1 MKLSAWHNFPGLVA
15 EFWTTWQVFLLAHS
29 FLPEFVKACQN
40 YWVKVRV
47 DLSWLWTW
55 EIVDIWV
62 YRKNQ
67 MCRRYYILSGVFSE
81 KRLKQKFGLFV
92 SNRLSNLT
100 AFMEEH
106 EWACLRM
113 PSVCRMKKANYWF
126 SLVEKI
132 KWYQF
137 SDDREQENSSDEH
150 SISEAF
156 YFYTPCGS
164 EMVGNKKTVQT
175 NTVFP
180 RLFISIH
187 LTAYLG
193 K

>member
-1 MKLSAWHNFPGLVA
+1 M
-15 EFWTTWQVFLLAHS
+15 
-29 FLPEFVKACQN
+29 
-40 YWVKVRV
+40 
-47 DLSWLWTW
+47 
-55 EIVDIWV
+55 
-62 YRKNQ
+62 
-67 MCRRYYILSGVFSE
+67 
-81 KRLKQKFGLFV
+81 
-92 SNRLSNLT
+92 
-100 AFMEEH
+100 
-106 EWACLRM
+106 
-113 PSVCRMKKANYWF
+113 
-126 SLVEKI
+126 EKI

-137 SDDREQENSSDEH
+137 SDGREQENSSDEH

-175 NTVFP
+175 NTVFL